1 MGKTNLML
9 IALVARYHRRAS
21 PQPKHEGY
29 ENLDRD
35 ERVAVAKL
43 AAILRIAIALDASR
57 SQRIRNLKTTIT
69 EQQLVITTS
78 DSQDLSLEQLA
89 ITEQGNLFN
98 ETFGMIVLLS
108 EPTA

>member
-1 MGKTNLML
+1 ML

-43 AAILRIAIALDASR
+43 AAILRIAITLDASR

-98 ETFGMIVLLS
+98 ETFGMKVLLS